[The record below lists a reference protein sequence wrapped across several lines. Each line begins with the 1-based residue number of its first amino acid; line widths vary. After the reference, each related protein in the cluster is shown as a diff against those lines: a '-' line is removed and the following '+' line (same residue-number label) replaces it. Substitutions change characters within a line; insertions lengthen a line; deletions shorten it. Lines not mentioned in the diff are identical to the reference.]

1 MATFDDR
8 EKGFEQKYKHDKEL
22 DFKVNARRNRL
33 LGLWAAKQLGIP
45 DPDAEAYAKAVVM
58 ADFQKPGD
66 DDVVEKIVAD
76 FKRKGI
82 EMSEHR
88 VRKHMAELLDT
99 ARKQVMTET
108 K

>member
-22 DFKVNARRNRL
+22 DFKVNARRNKL
-33 LGLWAAKQLGIP
+33 LGLWAAKEMGIP
-45 DPDAEAYAKAVVM
+45 DAEAEAYAKTVVM

-76 FKRKGI
+76 FKLKGV

-88 VRKHMAELLDT
+88 VRKHMSELLDT
-99 ARKQVMTET
+99 ARKQLMTEL